1 MEMTIELLRARFLTT
16 QLAGDR
22 REAVR
27 LTVDEGLRRSAPFDV
42 LQDQVIGAAQR
53 ELGDMWERHEI
64 SIAQEHLATA
74 IAQLSLAALFEHAP
88 AGPRVHRSL
97 LIACVEG
104 ELHDVPARL
113 VADVLELAGF
123 DVRYLGASVPHAEL
137 VEAVHRERPD
147 AIGLS
152 VTTSSNL
159 SALRTAVA
167 RLREAHAAPVFVGG
181 LALDLSSTDVEAYGV
196 PACRGSPAALIATA
210 RRVTGLDVSA
220 A

>member
-1 MEMTIELLRARFLTT
+1 MVTTIEQLRERFITA

-27 LTVDEGLRRSAPFDV
+27 LVVDDGLHQGAPIDA
-42 LQDQVIGAAQR
+42 LQDLVIGAAQR
-53 ELGDMWERHEI
+53 ELGEKWERREI
-64 SIAQEHLATA
+64 TVAQEHMATA
-74 IAQLSLAALFEHAP
+74 IAQLTLAALFERAP
-88 AGPRVHRSL
+88 TSPRLGKKL

-113 VADVLELAGF
+113 VADVLDLAGF
-123 DVRYLGASVPHAEL
+123 DTRYLGASVPHTQL
-137 VEAVHRERPD
+137 VGAALAERPD

-167 RLREAHAAPVFVGG
+167 RLRDAGAPPVFIGG
-181 LALDLSSTDVEAYGV
+181 LALDLAPGEREAVGV
-196 PACRGSPAALIATA
+196 PAGRGSPAELVATA
-210 RRVTGLDVSA
+210 RRVTGLDASA

>member
-1 MEMTIELLRARFLTT
+1 MATTIEQLRERFITA

-27 LTVDEGLRRSAPFDV
+27 LILDDGLHQGAPVDA
-42 LQDQVIGAAQR
+42 LQDLVIGAAQR
-53 ELGDMWERHEI
+53 EIGARWERREI
-64 SIAQEHLATA
+64 TVAQEHMATA
-74 IAQLSLAALFEHAP
+74 IAQLTLAALFERAP
-88 AGPRVHRSL
+88 AGPRLHRTL

-104 ELHDVPARL
+104 EVHDVPARL
-113 VADVLELAGF
+113 VADVLDLAGF
-123 DVRYLGASVPHAEL
+123 DIRYLGASVPHAQL
-137 VEAVHRERPD
+137 VEAALREHPD

-159 SALRTAVA
+159 SALRTTVA
-167 RLREAHAAPVFVGG
+167 RLREAGAAPVFVGG
-181 LALDLSSTDVEAYGV
+181 LALDLSPADIEAIGV
-196 PACRGSPAALIATA
+196 PYGSGSPAVLIATA

>member
-1 MEMTIELLRARFLTT
+1 MATTIETLRERFLTA

-27 LTVDEGLRRSAPFDV
+27 LVVDDGLRQGAPVDA
-42 LQDQVIGAAQR
+42 LHDLVIRAAQR
-53 ELGDMWERHEI
+53 ELGDRWERREI
-64 SIAQEHLATA
+64 TVAQEHMATA
-74 IAQLSLAALFEHAP
+74 IAQLSLAALFERAP
-88 AGPRVHRSL
+88 ASPRIGKKV

-123 DVRYLGASVPHAEL
+123 EIRYLGASVPHAQL
-137 VEAVHRERPD
+137 VGAALQEHPD

-167 RLREAHAAPVFVGG
+167 RLREAGAAPVFVGG
-181 LALDLSSTDVEAYGV
+181 LALDRAPGDLEGLGV
-196 PACRGSPAALIATA
+196 MDGGGSPVELVATA